1 MYTVKLL
8 TEAEIELS
16 DACKWYEMQ
25 QAGLGKRLLSEV
37 KHYLKL
43 ISKNPL
49 QFEVKFSNKYRF
61 AVLKVFPYFISYR
74 IEEGTNYIYVISIFH
89 TSRNPANF

>member
-8 TEAEIELS
+8 TEAEIELT
-16 DACKWYEMQ
+16 DACKWYEKQ
-25 QAGLGKRLLSEV
+25 QSGLGKRLLSEV

-43 ISKNPL
+43 ISTNPL

-61 AVLKVFPYFISYR
+61 AVLKVFPYFIAFR
-74 IEEGTNYIYVISIFH
+74 VEEETKQIYVISIFH
-89 TSRNPANF
+89 TSRNPVNF

>member
-1 MYTVKLL
+1 L
-8 TEAEIELS
+8 
-16 DACKWYEMQ
+16 YEKQ
-25 QAGLGKRLLSEV
+25 QPGLGKRLLWEV

-74 IEEGTNYIYVISIFH
+74 IEEETNHVFIISIFH

>member
-16 DACKWYEMQ
+16 EACKWYEKQ
-25 QAGLGKRLLSEV
+25 QAGLAKKFLAEV

-43 ISKNPL
+43 IGKNPQ
-49 QFEVKFSNKYRF
+49 QFEVKFSNRYRF
-61 AVLKVFPYFISYR
+61 AALQVFPYFIAYR
-74 IEEGTNYIYVISIFH
+74 IEEESRRVYVISIFH
-89 TSRNPANF
+89 TSRNPVGF

>member
-8 TEAEIELS
+8 TEAEIELT
-16 DACKWYEMQ
+16 DACKWYEKQ
-25 QAGLGKRLLSEV
+25 QQGLGKKFLSEI

-49 QFEVKFSNKYRF
+49 QFELKFSNRYRF
-61 AVLKVFPYFISYR
+61 AAFKIYPYFVVYR
-74 IEEGTNYIYVISIFH
+74 IEEDTKLVYVISIFH
-89 TSRNPANF
+89 TSRNPINF

>member
-16 DACKWYEMQ
+16 DACKWYEKQ
-25 QAGLGKRLLSEV
+25 QPGLGKRLLWEV

-74 IEEGTNYIYVISIFH
+74 IEEETNHVFIISIFH

>member
-8 TEAEIELS
+8 TEAEIELT
-16 DACKWYEMQ
+16 DACKWYEKQ
-25 QAGLGKRLLSEV
+25 QTGLAKKFLSEV

-43 ISKNPL
+43 IAKNPQ

-61 AVLKVFPYFISYR
+61 AVLHIFPYFIAYR
-74 IEEGTNYIYVISIFH
+74 IEEDTKFVYVISIFP
-89 TSRNPANF
+89 TSRNPVNF